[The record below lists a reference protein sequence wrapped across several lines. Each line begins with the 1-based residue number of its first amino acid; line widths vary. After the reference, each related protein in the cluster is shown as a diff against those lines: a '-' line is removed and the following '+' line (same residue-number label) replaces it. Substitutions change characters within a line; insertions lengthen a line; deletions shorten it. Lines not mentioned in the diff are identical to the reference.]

1 MNTDKTEEFEV
12 CTFDS
17 DDATAEC
24 HEGGLTFEKALEMA
38 NELWNDGNGEYYGVE
53 VISQDANVIDPIKW
67 IRCKAGN

>member
-38 NELWNDGNGEYYGVE
+38 NELWNDGNGD
-53 VISQDANVIDPIKW
+53 S
-67 IRCKAGN
+67 C